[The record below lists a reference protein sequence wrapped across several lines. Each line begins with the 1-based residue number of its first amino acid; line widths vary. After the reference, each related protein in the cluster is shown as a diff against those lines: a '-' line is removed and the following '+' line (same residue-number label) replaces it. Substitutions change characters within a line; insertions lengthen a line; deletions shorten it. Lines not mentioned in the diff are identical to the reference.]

1 MRIAITGEKGFIAKN
16 LSNLIES
23 SEHEFVSLDKSD
35 FALKNMKFTKS
46 GEVCVYRNSTIDWTL
61 LFEDLKL
68 DVIVHNAAV
77 VGTDVVA
84 LNPIEAISTNI
95 LGSRIITDAANKA
108 GILNV
113 FIGTTVIYDTV
124 LYQDRFIYENSAVR
138 PKTDYAV
145 QKYAAEMIVRN
156 TSKDWLVVRPLF
168 AYGGEGDMNS
178 LIAKSIYSKKNNI
191 ENIDMFLNPEK
202 IKDYMHVQ
210 DFCTAILSLINSDIR
225 NEDYNVSALN
235 PYKTM
240 DIIKKIERALNSDL
254 NSTLK
259 WHPETDYLGNHT
271 LDNFKI
277 KRDTDWSPKID
288 LDLGIKMSIDSIM
301 NDNGEYNPLKYLQEA
316 KNSNVDLTKHFPK

>member
-16 LSNLIES
+16 LSKLINDS
-23 SEHEFVSLDKSD
+23 DHEFISLDQSN

-46 GEVCVYRNSTIDWTL
+46 GEVCVHRNSTIDWTL
-61 LFEDLKL
+61 LFEDLNI
-68 DVIVHNAAV
+68 DAIVHNAAV

-124 LYQDRFIYENSAVR
+124 LYQDRFIYENSSVR

-145 QKYAAEMIVRN
+145 QKYAAEIIVRN
-156 TSKDWLVVRPLF
+156 TSKEWLVIRPLF
-168 AYGGEGDMNS
+168 AYGGQGDMNS

-210 DFCTAILSLINSDIR
+210 DFCAAILTLINSDIR